1 MELLATEILKRR
13 DWKIFLQWIKNFE
26 INAQYHAEDFPN
38 RGYGKWDWLFRMYTK
53 KMPNNMLKNV
63 QLVNI
68 EKMKLN
74 VASVHEMLSKFTYNF
89 TYEVFF
95 LPG

>member
-1 MELLATEILKRR
+1 
-13 DWKIFLQWIKNFE
+13 
-26 INAQYHAEDFPN
+26 
-38 RGYGKWDWLFRMYTK
+38 MYTK